1 MRGSIEH
8 GGGRREGKA
17 QRGRKVARF
26 KGGEKKLTDAT
37 CFEGGAWGRRGD
49 LVGDCP
55 GALKVVGQVVR
66 RWNNKFY
73 AQLSLSFL
81 FFETRTFQFRYFF
94 LLSFF
99 FLFYRLRELLESLRY
114 RESSVVSSQM
124 LKNRKSVRVVVPSTF
139 IRVRN
144 NNGLKEK

>member
-1 MRGSIEH
+1 MEEG
-8 GGGRREGKA
+8 EGKA

-37 CFEGGAWGRRGD
+37 CFEGGAGGRRGD

-73 AQLSLSFL
+73 AQLSLSF
-81 FFETRTFQFRYFF
+81 F
-94 LLSFF
+94 SFF
-99 FLFYRLRELLESLRY
+99 
-114 RESSVVSSQM
+114 
-124 LKNRKSVRVVVPSTF
+124 
-139 IRVRN
+139 
-144 NNGLKEK
+144 

>member
-1 MRGSIEH
+1 MEK
-8 GGGRREGKA
+8 GKGESTA
-17 QRGRKVARF
+17 GKRRKVARF

-94 LLSFF
+94 LF
-99 FLFYRLRELLESLRY
+99 FLFYRLHELLESLRY

>member
-73 AQLSLSFL
+73 AQLNLSFL
-81 FFETRTFQFRYFF
+81 FFLKLALFNFAIFFFF
-94 LLSFF
+94 LF
-99 FLFYRLRELLESLRY
+99 FLFYRLHELLESLRY

>member
-99 FLFYRLRELLESLRY
+99 LFYRLHELLESLRY

>member
-8 GGGRREGKA
+8 AGGRREGKA

-37 CFEGGAWGRRGD
+37 CFEGGAGGRRGD

-73 AQLSLSFL
+73 AQLN
-81 FFETRTFQFRYFF
+81 
-94 LLSFF
+94 LSFF
-99 FLFYRLRELLESLRY
+99 FF
-114 RESSVVSSQM
+114 
-124 LKNRKSVRVVVPSTF
+124 
-139 IRVRN
+139 
-144 NNGLKEK
+144 